1 MRKPFPIGWRGNRAK
16 RYSVGGGM
24 PRALR
29 SGGLWRACR
38 RRGFRLSE
46 KIFKRVSKI
55 FSAFAKPDTPIWYT
69 GAVIGKG
76 QCAPEKK
83 SA

>member
-1 MRKPFPIGWRGNRAK
+1 MRRPFPIGWRGNRAK

-29 SGGLWRACR
+29 ADGLCRACQ
-38 RRGFRLSE
+38 RRGLPQQ
-46 KIFKRVSKI
+46 KN

>member
-1 MRKPFPIGWRGNRAK
+1 MRRPFPIGWRGKAK
-16 RYSVGGGM
+16 RYAVGAYSL
-24 PRALR
+24 RAA
-29 SGGLWRACR
+29 GGLCRACR

-69 GAVIGKG
+69 GTVIGKG